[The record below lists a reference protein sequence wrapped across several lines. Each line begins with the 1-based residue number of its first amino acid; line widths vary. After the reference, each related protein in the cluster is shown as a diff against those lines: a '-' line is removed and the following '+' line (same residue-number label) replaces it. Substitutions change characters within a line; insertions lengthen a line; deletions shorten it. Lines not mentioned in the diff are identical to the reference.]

1 MYFVPTVKE
10 VKRLFR
16 KPKLEEE
23 YYFVNCDSV
32 EELND
37 IINESIDNEILG
49 IEEVKEVDNLV
60 VLDRDADTIFRITS
74 ITRNEKEKEVEHF
87 HYTYVF
93 TSDVNSI
100 ISNLNKLNVPGR
112 IDSIVAYHTNLIYL
126 D

>member
-1 MYFVPTVKE
+1 MYFVPTIKK

-16 KPKLEEE
+16 KPKLEDE

-32 EELND
+32 EELNE

-49 IEEVKEVDNLV
+49 IEEVKEIDNLIV
-60 VLDRDADTIFRITS
+60 IDKDADTIFRVTS
-74 ITRNEKEKEVEHF
+74 ITSNEVDEGVEHL

-100 ISNLNKLNVPGR
+100 LDNLNKLRIPGR
-112 IDSIVAYHTNLIYL
+112 IDSIEAYHTNLIYL
-126 D
+126 Y